1 MYSDN
6 NKKKGF
12 PDPLAESSVKQGK
25 SYGLQYARA
34 IYSQWGQSTDT
45 HSLYGRR
52 NKIFS
57 RNRDYA
63 NGTQDTTI
71 YKKLLSSL
79 NPMDGDGSLLNL
91 DYTPVPILPKFVKI
105 VANKILSKDPY
116 PNLESVD
123 PVSSSEKN
131 KMKDRIRMQVQA
143 REELK
148 NLKDKTGVVLDMDP
162 AEIPETIEEAEMF
175 MDTNIKTDAEV
186 AAQVATALTLSWAD
200 FNDTTFR
207 RAVLDLVSLGLAV
220 VKRQNDPNKGIDVE
234 YVDPATFVHSY
245 TEDPNF
251 GDMVYAGHIKRIPIQ
266 ELKRLAGDELSE
278 EEYKEIANKVKDKYS
293 NDASRFNSSHYD
305 DRYMRTIYGY
315 DEYMVEVMDFEFIGV
330 DCIYFEEKENRFG
343 NTGFYFKGDSYKERP
358 DSVFGRKPHKMEMQ
372 CVYGGSFIIGTETIY
387 GYGKVNNIP
396 KNVHDI
402 TRATLS
408 YSPVA
413 TNLLRMVP
421 KSMVDSC
428 TGFADMLQLTHLKI
442 QQAIAKAKPD
452 GLIIDIEGLENVQLG
467 KGGELEPLEIH
478 DIYEQTGVF
487 YYRSKNPEG
496 GFQNPPVREIGNA
509 IRNIQELVAL
519 YNHYLQL
526 IRDTSGI
533 NESMDGT
540 TPKGDMLVGVQQNAI
555 VQGNNAIHDITNA
568 SMMMYKKVCQDV
580 VKCLQIIPGD
590 SVLFK
595 IYANAIGET
604 NMSVLDAFRDLAMY
618 NFGVRVVK
626 DMEDKDKEYLE
637 QNIQMSIQQGQI
649 DLEDAIAI
657 RNLKDVNQAE
667 RLLILRRKK
676 RMKEKQEMAAQNSQ
690 MQAQAA
696 QQAAMA
702 TSQAKQQELQI
713 EAQLKMQE
721 IQMKGQVDMQIM
733 QMQHEMRK
741 EIEMI
746 KAQATLG
753 FREDDQN
760 FKEKL
765 EVMKEE
771 GKNSRFGAQQM
782 LQMQQ
787 PGSEMMDGDMMQPG
801 PEMMQQEEGPRGLPV
816 GMADD
821 AQKAALAM
829 EEDIAP
835 QSMP

>member
-1 MYSDN
+1 MYNDN

-12 PDPLAESSVKQGK
+12 PDPLADSSEKKQK
-25 SYGLQYARA
+25 SYGLQYAKA
-34 IYSQWGQSTDT
+34 IYSQWGQSSDT

-91 DYTPVPILPKFVKI
+91 DYTPVPLLPKFVKI
-105 VANKILSKDPY
+105 VTNKILSRDPY
-116 PNLESVD
+116 PNLESID
-123 PVSSSEKN
+123 PISSSEKN
-131 KMKDRIRMQVQA
+131 KMKDRMKMQVEARKELLALKEQA
-143 REELK
+143 
-148 NLKDKTGVVLDMDP
+148 GVVLDMDP
-162 AEIPETIEEAEMF
+162 EEIPETLEEAEMF

-186 AAQVATALTLSWAD
+186 AAQLATALTLSWAE
-200 FNDTTFR
+200 FNDTTYR
-207 RAVLDLVSLGLAV
+207 RAVQDVVTLGMAA
-220 VKRQNDPNKGIDVE
+220 VKRNNDPSKGIDIE
-234 YVDPATFVHSY
+234 YIDPSNFVHSY

-251 GDMVYAGHIKRIPIQ
+251 GDMVYAGHVKRIPIQ
-266 ELKRLAGDELSE
+266 ELKRIAGDQLSE
-278 EEYKEIANKVKDKYS
+278 EEYKKIADKVKDKYS

-315 DEYMVEVMDFEFIGV
+315 DEYMVEVLDFEFISV
-330 DCIYFEEKENRFG
+330 DTMYFEEKESRHG
-343 NTGFYFKGDSYKERP
+343 NVGFYYKGDNYKEKTGG
-358 DSVFGRKPHKMEMQ
+358 VFDRKPHKMEMA
-372 CVYGGSFIIGTETIY
+372 CVYGGSFIVGTDHIFN
-387 GYGKVNNIP
+387 YGKVH
-396 KNVHDI
+396 NVPRNMHDL
-402 TRATLS
+402 TRAKLS
-408 YSPVA
+408 YSAVA
-413 TNLLRMVP
+413 TNMRRMIP

-442 QQAIAKAKPD
+442 QQAVAKAKPD

-496 GFQNPPVREIGNA
+496 GMQAPPIREIGNA

-555 VQGNNAIHDITNA
+555 LQGNNAIHDITNA

-580 VKCLQIIPGD
+580 VKCLQIIPED
-590 SVLFK
+590 SVL
-595 IYANAIGET
+595 YRMYENAIGET
-604 NMSVLDAFRDLAMY
+604 NMSVLNSFKNLSMY
-618 NFGVRVVK
+618 NFGVSVVK
-626 DMEDKDKEYLE
+626 EMEDKDKEYLE

-649 DLEDAIAI
+649 DLEDAIAV
-657 RNLKDVNQAE
+657 RSLKDVNQAE
-667 RLLILRRKK
+667 RLLVLRRKK
-676 RMKEKQEMAAQNSQ
+676 RMKEQQEMAMQNSQ
-690 MQAQAA
+690 QQAQAA
-696 QQAAMA
+696 QQAAQA
-702 TSQAKQQELQI
+702 ASQAKQQELQM
-713 EAQLKMQE
+713 EAQLKQQE
-721 IQMKGQVDMQIM
+721 IQLKGQMDMQIL
-733 QMQHEMRK
+733 QMEYQFKK
-741 EIEMI
+741 ELETIRT
-746 KAQATLG
+746 QATLG

-765 EVMKEE
+765 EVMKEQ
-771 GKNSRFGAQQM
+771 GKDQRFMVQQ
-782 LQMQQ
+782 QNEEQQ
-787 PGSEMMDGDMMQPG
+787 I
-801 PEMMQQEEGPRGLPV
+801 EE
-816 GMADD
+816 
-821 AQKAALAM
+821 
-829 EEDIAP
+829 
-835 QSMP
+835 

>member
-1 MYSDN
+1 MYNDN

-12 PDPLAESSVKQGK
+12 PDPLADSSEKKQK
-25 SYGLQYARA
+25 SYGLQYAKA
-34 IYSQWGQSTDT
+34 IYSQWGQSSDT

-91 DYTPVPILPKFVKI
+91 DYTPVPLLPKFVKI
-105 VANKILSKDPY
+105 VTNKILSRDPY
-116 PNLESVD
+116 PNLESID
-123 PVSSSEKN
+123 PISSSEKN
-131 KMKDRIRMQVQA
+131 KMKDRMKMQVEARKELLALKEQA
-143 REELK
+143 
-148 NLKDKTGVVLDMDP
+148 GVVLDMDP
-162 AEIPETIEEAEMF
+162 EEIPETLEEAEMF

-186 AAQVATALTLSWAD
+186 AAQLATALTLSWAE
-200 FNDTTFR
+200 FNDTTYR
-207 RAVLDLVSLGLAV
+207 RAVQDVVTLGMAA
-220 VKRQNDPNKGIDVE
+220 VKRNNDPSKGIDIE
-234 YVDPATFVHSY
+234 YIDPSNFVHSY

-251 GDMVYAGHIKRIPIQ
+251 GDMVYAGHVKRIPIQ
-266 ELKRLAGDELSE
+266 ELKRIAGDQLSE
-278 EEYKEIANKVKDKYS
+278 EEYKKIADKVKDKYS

-315 DEYMVEVMDFEFIGV
+315 DEYMVEILDFEFISV
-330 DCIYFEEKENRFG
+330 DTMYFEEKESRHG
-343 NTGFYFKGDSYKERP
+343 NVGFYYKGDSYKEKTGG
-358 DSVFGRKPHKMEMQ
+358 VFDRKPHKMEMA
-372 CVYGGSFIIGTETIY
+372 CVYGGSFIVGTDYIFN
-387 GYGKVNNIP
+387 YGKVH
-396 KNVHDI
+396 NVPRNMHDL
-402 TRATLS
+402 TRAKLS
-408 YSPVA
+408 YSAVA
-413 TNLLRMVP
+413 TNMRRMIP

-442 QQAIAKAKPD
+442 QQAVAKAKPD

-496 GFQNPPVREIGNA
+496 GMQAPPIREIGNA

-555 VQGNNAIHDITNA
+555 LQGNNAIHDITNA

-580 VKCLQIIPGD
+580 VKCLQIIPED
-590 SVLFK
+590 SVL
-595 IYANAIGET
+595 YRMYENAIGET
-604 NMSVLDAFRDLAMY
+604 NMSVLNSFKNLSMY
-618 NFGVRVVK
+618 NFGVSVVK
-626 DMEDKDKEYLE
+626 EMEDKDKEYLE

-649 DLEDAIAI
+649 DLEDAIAV
-657 RNLKDVNQAE
+657 RSLKDVNQAE
-667 RLLILRRKK
+667 RLLVLRRKK
-676 RMKEKQEMAAQNSQ
+676 RMKEQQEMAMQNSQ
-690 MQAQAA
+690 QQAQAA
-696 QQAAMA
+696 QQAAQA
-702 TSQAKQQELQI
+702 ASQAKQQELQM
-713 EAQLKMQE
+713 EAQLKQQE
-721 IQMKGQVDMQIM
+721 IQLKGQMDMQIL
-733 QMQHEMRK
+733 QMEYQFKK
-741 EIEMI
+741 ELETIRT
-746 KAQATLG
+746 QATLG

-765 EVMKEE
+765 EVMKEQ
-771 GKNSRFGAQQM
+771 GKDQRFMVQQ
-782 LQMQQ
+782 QNEQQ
-787 PGSEMMDGDMMQPG
+787 I
-801 PEMMQQEEGPRGLPV
+801 EE
-816 GMADD
+816 
-821 AQKAALAM
+821 
-829 EEDIAP
+829 
-835 QSMP
+835 